1 MSSCGEEEFE
11 PSALGTKEHWDAT
24 YEQELHNFKESGDT
38 GDIWFG
44 EESMTR
50 IIRWLEK
57 RKIPLDTSVL
67 DIGTG
72 NGILLVELSKSGYT
86 NLTGVDYS
94 PSAIQLSKNIMQK
107 EGLPYIKLLI
117 EDILNPSDELSSFQ
131 ICIDKG
137 TFDAI
142 CLSPDGAAEK
152 RKQYVK
158 SLQRLLRLDGF
169 FLITSCNW
177 TKEELCKQF
186 EEGFL
191 LLEELPTPTFC
202 FGGRTGNSVTALV
215 LQKT

>member
-11 PSALGTKEHWDAT
+11 PSALGTKE
-24 YEQELHNFKESGDT
+24 Q
-38 GDIWFG
+38 FG

-57 RKIPLDTSVL
+57 QKIPLDTSVL

-94 PSAIQLSKNIMQK
+94 SSAIQLSKNIMQK

-142 CLSPDGAAEK
+142 SLSPDGATEK

-158 SLQRLLRLDGF
+158 SLQRLLRSNGF

-191 LLEELPTPTFC
+191 LLEELSTPTFY
-202 FGGRTGNSVTALV
+202 FGGRTGTNVTALV